1 MTERATTRSLSP
13 KFSSRREK
21 TLQRLLIATSP
32 ATLSSLL
39 AIGAIGNAHA
49 APSTPAA
56 PATAAS
62 TATTASASS
71 PARGNVGDTTTLPTV
86 SVTARPASE
95 DSTAANTAA
104 IGPLGNVKRVDTPYS
119 IDVIPQQVIAS
130 QQVRTVTDALHYIP
144 SVQADTARP
153 QTRGIQGSV
162 VQNSRIDGL
171 NAVSTTEYSTDQFD
185 HIDVLNGL
193 SGALFGPANPAGTF
207 NFVQKRPTD
216 TQRVRVTLGYQSH
229 DVFLRSV
236 DASGTVG
243 EDHPIGYRMVLSD
256 QTGTGTTP
264 NSSIRRQLVSFA
276 FDFHLSPDTVIETN
290 FTHYHSVLLGL
301 PATFALSTGTQFPA
315 ALDPS
320 NPAYASRNGGSDNT
334 TDTATVWVKHRI
346 DANWHVDAGVL
357 RQTANRQSTQPT
369 YTLLNNAGSYRAAF
383 STATATQFTITS
395 NAVYLRGRFDTG
407 PVQHAVSIG
416 TSGFIWNNYNPY
428 RTATYTLGMATL
440 GAPQAFATTWPAFTN
455 RYQSANAWQQSL
467 ILSDDVTI
475 TPHWKVLLS
484 GSQNWL
490 SATNYTAAGTT
501 SSASTD
507 NGLSGSA
514 SLFYKPRADMSAY
527 LTYADSM
534 QQGDTATAGSSNA
547 GQVLAPYRSKEWEL
561 GYKWSPEP
569 FNTSL
574 ALFRITR
581 PYAYTTSDNV
591 YRVAGE
597 QRNVGVEW
605 TIDGNPTPDLSLFG
619 GITWLNPLL
628 YDTGSAQ
635 TDGKRIVGLPRFSA
649 SLLAQYRI
657 RALPGLSASAGVRY
671 VGARAGDDA
680 NTSEVASY
688 TTLDLGASYVTSVFG
703 RITTVRF
710 TVDNVTNRHYWTDVH
725 PGGLNGYTA
734 SGLASAE
741 LGAPR
746 TFMASVQFDL

>member
-1 MTERATTRSLSP
+1 M
-13 KFSSRREK
+13 
-21 TLQRLLIATSP
+21 
-32 ATLSSLL
+32 
-39 AIGAIGNAHA
+39 
-49 APSTPAA
+49 
-56 PATAAS
+56 
-62 TATTASASS
+62 
-71 PARGNVGDTTTLPTV
+71 
-86 SVTARPASE
+86 
-95 DSTAANTAA
+95 
-104 IGPLGNVKRVDTPYS
+104 KRVDTPYS

-243 EDHPIGYRMVLSD
+243 KDHPIGYRMVLSD

-315 ALDPS
+315 ALDPT

-428 RTATYTLGMATL
+428 QTATYTLGTATL
-440 GAPQAFATTWPAFTN
+440 GAPQAFATTWPTFTN

-514 SLFYKPRADMSAY
+514 SLVYKPRADMSAY

-591 YRVAGE
+591 YQVAGE

-671 VGARAGDDA
+671 VGARASDDA